1 MFLMEWIYKLLYGED
16 LPTEAPKRRR
26 KK

>member
-1 MFLMEWIYKLLYGED
+1 MEWIYKLLYGED